1 MRMKPELD
9 LGDAE
14 KMLDRAE
21 QEARSNGWPVSIAVV
36 DQGGF
41 LIAFRRLPG
50 ASRSSV
56 QIAIDKARCSA
67 LFRRPTSFFEDMLS
81 SGIAGTSSLANVV
94 PMTGGLPIVYQDD
107 VLGGIAVSGVKSAF
121 DVQLAQAGLDALS
134 AADE

>member
-1 MRMKPELD
+1 MRMKHELE
-9 LGDAE
+9 LSDAE
-14 KMLDRAE
+14 KMLDAAE

-41 LIAFRRLPG
+41 LIAFRRLPD

-81 SGIAGTSSLANVV
+81 SGLAGTSSLANVV
-94 PMTGGLPIVYQDD
+94 PMTGGLPILYQQDA
-107 VLGGIAVSGVKSAF
+107 VGGLAVSGVKSAF
-121 DVQLAQAGLDALS
+121 DIQIAQAGLS
-134 AADE
+134 AFLAEA

>member
-9 LGDAE
+9 LSDAE

-41 LIAFRRLPG
+41 LIAFRRLPD

-121 DVQLAQAGLDALS
+121 DVQLAQAGLDTLS
-134 AADE
+134 AGGG